1 MIIPHNKPNISN
13 NFIRLIFSFKK
24 NKPSKTANKI
34 EVSLNDDTTAM
45 GKYKHAQTTITYAK

>member
-1 MIIPHNKPNISN
+1 MMIPHNNPNISI

-24 NKPSKTANKI
+24 NKPNKTANKI

-45 GKYKHAQTTITYAK
+45 GKYKQAQTTITYAK